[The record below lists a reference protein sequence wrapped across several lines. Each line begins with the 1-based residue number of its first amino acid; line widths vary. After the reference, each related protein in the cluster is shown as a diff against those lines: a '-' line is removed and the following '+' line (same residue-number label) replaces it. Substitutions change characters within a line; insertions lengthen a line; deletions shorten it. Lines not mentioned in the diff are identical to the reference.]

1 MSEKDPGKVNVQVVD
16 AGGTNELKRT
26 MGFFPALST
35 VMGTVIGAGVF
46 FKAAAVAAQTGSTS
60 LHMFSWFLGGIISV
74 CAGLTGAE
82 LAAAIPETG
91 GMLRYIERAYGNF
104 ASFLLGWAQ
113 VIIYFPANV
122 AALSIIFGT
131 QFKNLFGL
139 SDSMIVPIAIIAAIS
154 IMLINFLGSK
164 AGGVFQSVTLV
175 CKLVPLALIVIFG
188 LLRQGSVDVSLFPI
202 QAGAIDGQQLSFFPA
217 LGAGLLATMF
227 AYDGWIHVGNIAGEL
242 KNPAKDLPRAISF
255 GILGIMVVYLLVNWA
270 YLKTMPIN
278 ELAGNENAAMEVA
291 GRIFGNM
298 GGKLVTIG
306 ILISVYG
313 TINGYTMTGMRL
325 PYAMALENRLPFSGK
340 LASLNGNKVPYMA
353 GILELII
360 AIIMMMVGGFDMLTD
375 MLIFVIWIFYTLVFI
390 AVIKLR
396 KTEPD
401 LHRPYKVPLYPII
414 PIIAILGGSFIVIM
428 TLVNQFSLAM
438 VGILLTLIG
447 VPFYLY
453 LSKKYPLNHM

>member
-1 MSEKDPGKVNVQVVD
+1 MSDNQQDVV
-16 AGGTNELKRT
+16 GSHEGELKRT
-26 MGFFPALST
+26 MTFFPALST

-46 FKAAAVAAQTGSTS
+46 FKAASVATVTGSTS
-60 LHMFSWFLGGIISV
+60 LHMLSWFLGGLISV

-91 GMLRYIERAYGNF
+91 GMLRYIERAYGEF
-104 ASFLLGWAQ
+104 WSFLLGWAQ

-122 AALSIIFGT
+122 AALAIIFAT
-131 QFKNLFGL
+131 QFINLFDMSQSL
-139 SDSMIVPIAIIAAIS
+139 LVPIAIIAATS

-164 AGGVFQSVTLV
+164 AGGMFQSITLV

-188 LLRQGSVDVSLFPI
+188 LLRQGDVSVSLFPVE
-202 QAGAIDGQQLSFFPA
+202 AGANVGGFAPA

-242 KNPAKDLPRAISF
+242 KNPARDLPRAIAG
-255 GILGIMVVYLLVNWA
+255 GILGIMVVYLLVQFA
-270 YLKTMPIN
+270 FLRTMDISV
-278 ELAGNENAAMEVA
+278 LAGNENAAMEVA
-291 GRIFGNM
+291 KTIFGGI
-298 GGKLVTIG
+298 GGRLVTIG

-325 PYAMALENRLPFSGK
+325 PYTMGLEKQLPFSDK
-340 LASLNGNKVPYMA
+340 LVKLNKNQVPYVA
-353 GILELII
+353 GILELVI
-360 AIIMMMVGGFDMLTD
+360 AIVLMMAGGFDMLTD

-401 LHRPYKVPLYPII
+401 LVRPYKVPLYPII
-414 PIIAILGGSFIVIM
+414 PIIAIIGGIFILIM
-428 TLVNQFSLAM
+428 TLVNQFQLAM
-438 VGILLTLIG
+438 VGILITALGI
-447 VPFYLY
+447 PFYLY
-453 LSKKYPLNHM
+453 MKRKYK